1 MEERKLGWIAYS
13 ELYDKDK
20 KLKPCRICGGEVIK
34 DQTTNIIECRDCK
47 ILFREKR
54 YMFLTGFDMIQ
65 RK

>member
-20 KLKPCRICGGEVIK
+20 KLKPCRVCGGVVIK
-34 DQTTNIIECRDCK
+34 DQNSNIIECKDCK
-47 ILFREKR
+47 TQFREKR